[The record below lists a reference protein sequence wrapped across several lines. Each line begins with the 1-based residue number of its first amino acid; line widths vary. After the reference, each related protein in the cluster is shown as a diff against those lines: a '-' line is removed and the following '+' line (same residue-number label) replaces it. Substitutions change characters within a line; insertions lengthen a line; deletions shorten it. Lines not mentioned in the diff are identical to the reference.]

1 MRPPEIGG
9 YGLAAHWSA
18 EVHQALHSVLP
29 GARAGDYGD
38 FGTLTDLAQALRH
51 AFVYDGRSSRFP
63 LPPAPA
69 RPAGRRPRGPSL
81 LGLYAQ
87 PLSDRQPSA
96 RRAQPSAHERREA
109 QNRGRSRAHLAARA
123 LAVKARS
130 GAPPPRSSTS
140 RITGSRSGVGPSA
153 QGAGP
158 SSPPSAGSLQSYQ
171 IRKTRPHTC
180 ARGSS
185 GVNWAGE
192 PHARILAWDRR
203 LIHLRRQLPALAD
216 GRRAPGRVCVDEEAR
231 WFVLER
237 GPVTVV
243 GNLAAHAPTVPLT
256 NDRSR
261 PILLA
266 SEAEIVVNA
275 AGVAMPAE
283 ALVILGLAAR

>member
-1 MRPPEIGG
+1 MEFRKRPERPAAGAAARDRRLRPRGPLERRGSP
-9 YGLAAHWSA
+9 GLAQRAPRRARWGLRGLWDA
-18 EVHQALHSVLP
+18 DRP
-29 GARAGDYGD
+29 GAGPEARVR
-38 FGTLTDLAQALRH
+38 LRRPLLA
-51 AFVYDGRSSRFP
+51 

-185 GVNWAGE
+185 GVNWRVSPTPASSPGIGASSTCGGSSPRWRTGGGPQGASASMRRHAG
-192 PHARILAWDRR
+192 L
-203 LIHLRRQLPALAD
+203 
-216 GRRAPGRVCVDEEAR
+216 
-231 WFVLER
+231 
-237 GPVTVV
+237 
-243 GNLAAHAPTVPLT
+243 
-256 NDRSR
+256 S
-261 PILLA
+261 
-266 SEAEIVVNA
+266 SS
-275 AGVAMPAE
+275 
-283 ALVILGLAAR
+283 AAR